1 MIMKRLFYK
10 ISILVVLIASNIS
23 LYAQNENNFK
33 IGKNLD
39 IFAHL
44 LNELN
49 INYVDT
55 LNVDDLVRTSID
67 EMLKKLDP
75 YTFYISEDE
84 VDDFEV
90 FTTGIY
96 GGIGVD
102 ILSYNGK
109 VIASGVHEGF
119 SGQRAGIKTGDI
131 FIEVDGQN
139 VEGKSSAEVSKL
151 VKGKPGSKLTLKFK
165 RLNVKENVLIN
176 LTRETIKIDNVPYYS
191 ILDKNI
197 GYIYLSS
204 FTTNAAKEV
213 KNAFLELK
221 NTTEL
226 KGLILDLRGN
236 GGGLLSEAVEIVNLF
251 VEKGKE
257 VVSTKG
263 KITDKN
269 FTHRA
274 SSTPIDLEIPLVVL
288 INSNSAS
295 ASEIVAG
302 AIQDLDRGI
311 LIGQRSFGKGLVQ
324 NVVPLN
330 YNSQVKITVAKYYIP
345 SGRCIQAIDYSLKDE
360 NGNFTTIPDSLIS
373 EFKTSKGR
381 KVFDGG
387 GIEPDIKIEPRILS
401 KIAISLFSKLLIFD
415 YAVKYNSE
423 HKNIP
428 SIKDFEL
435 TENDYQDFIAYI
447 QDKDYDY
454 ETQSEQSLK
463 KLIEN
468 AKKESYY
475 EAIKDQ
481 LEALEKSMIHN
492 KETDLEKHK
501 GEIIRL
507 LEMEIAAKYYYEKG
521 RIQVSLK
528 KNNELEKAIETLK
541 SVNQYQAIL
550 KPVEK

>member
-10 ISILVVLIASNIS
+10 ISILVVLIASNIG

-102 ILSYNGK
+102 ILNYNGK

-131 FIEVDGQN
+131 FIEVEGQN

-165 RLNVKENVLIN
+165 RLNVKEDILIN

-263 KITDKN
+263 KMTDKN
-269 FTHRA
+269 FTHKA

-324 NVVPLN
+324 NVIPLN

-423 HKNIP
+423 HKSIP
-428 SIKDFEL
+428 SIKYFEL

>member
-1 MIMKRLFYK
+1 MKYLLYR
-10 ISILVVLIASNIS
+10 IVILVVLSTLNFG
-23 LYAQNENNFK
+23 LYAQNENNFN

-39 IFAHL
+39 IYAHL

-55 LNVDDLVRTSID
+55 INVDELVRTSID

-90 FTTGIY
+90 FTTGTY
-96 GGIGVD
+96 GGIGID
-102 ILSYNGK
+102 ILQYKGK

-119 SGQRAGIKTGDI
+119 SGQRAGIKSGDI
-131 FIEVDGQN
+131 FIEVNGIN
-139 VEGKSSAEVSKL
+139 VTGKTSTEVSKL
-151 VKGKPGSKLTLKFK
+151 VKGKPGTAVTLKFK
-165 RLNVKENVLIN
+165 RLNIEENIVIKLK
-176 LTRETIKIDNVPYYS
+176 RETIKIDNVPYYS
-191 ILDKNI
+191 ILNKNI
-197 GYIYLSS
+197 GYIYLGS

-221 NTTEL
+221 NSTEL
-226 KGLILDLRGN
+226 NGLILDLRGN
-236 GGGLLSEAVEIVNLF
+236 GGGLMKEAVDIVNLF
-251 VEKGKE
+251 VEKGKD

-263 KITDKN
+263 KMLNKN
-269 FTHRA
+269 YTYRTT
-274 SSTPIDLEIPLVVL
+274 SSPIDLEIPIVIL
-288 INSNSAS
+288 INNNSAS

-345 SGRCIQAIDYSLKDE
+345 SGRCIQAIDYSLKDD
-360 NGNFTTIPDSLIS
+360 NGHYSTIPDSLIS
-373 EFKTSKGR
+373 EFKTSNGR
-381 KVFDGG
+381 SVYDGG
-387 GIEPDIKIEPRILS
+387 GIEPDISIKPRILS

-415 YAVKYNSE
+415 YAIKYNSE
-423 HKNIP
+423 NKNIP
-428 SIKDFEL
+428 SIKKFEL
-435 TENDYQDFIAYI
+435 TDKDYQDFISYI
-447 QDKDYDY
+447 KERDYDY
-454 ETQSEQSLK
+454 ETQSEKSLK

-481 LEALEKSMIHN
+481 LDALEKSMIHN

-501 GEIIRL
+501 NEILRL
-507 LEMEIAAKYYYEKG
+507 LEMEIAAKFYYEKG

-528 KNNELEKAIETLK
+528 KNAALDKAIEILK
-541 SVNQYQAIL
+541 SANQYQAIL
-550 KPVEK
+550 KPTEK

>member
-1 MIMKRLFYK
+1 MKYLLYR
-10 ISILVVLIASNIS
+10 IVILVVLSTLNFG
-23 LYAQNENNFK
+23 LYAQNENNFN

-39 IFAHL
+39 IYAHL

-55 LNVDDLVRTSID
+55 INVDELVRTSID

-90 FTTGIY
+90 FTTGTY
-96 GGIGVD
+96 GGIGID
-102 ILSYNGK
+102 ILQYKGK

-119 SGQRAGIKTGDI
+119 SGQRAGIKSGDI
-131 FIEVDGQN
+131 FIEVNGIN
-139 VEGKSSAEVSKL
+139 VTGKTSAEVSKL
-151 VKGKPGSKLTLKFK
+151 VKGKPGTAVTLKFK
-165 RLNVKENVLIN
+165 RLNIEENIVIKLK
-176 LTRETIKIDNVPYYS
+176 RETIKIDNVPYYS
-191 ILDKNI
+191 ILNKNI
-197 GYIYLSS
+197 GYIYLGS

-221 NTTEL
+221 NSTEL
-226 KGLILDLRGN
+226 NGLILDLRGN
-236 GGGLLSEAVEIVNLF
+236 GGGLMKEAVDIVNLF
-251 VEKGKE
+251 VEKGKD

-263 KITDKN
+263 KMLNKN
-269 FTHRA
+269 YTYRTT
-274 SSTPIDLEIPLVVL
+274 SSPIDLEIPIVIL
-288 INSNSAS
+288 INNNSAS

-345 SGRCIQAIDYSLKDE
+345 SGRCIQAIDYSLKDD
-360 NGNFTTIPDSLIS
+360 NGHYSTIPDSLIS
-373 EFKTSKGR
+373 EFKTSNGR
-381 KVFDGG
+381 SVYDGG
-387 GIEPDIKIEPRILS
+387 GIEPDISIKPRILS

-415 YAVKYNSE
+415 YAIKYNSE
-423 HKNIP
+423 NKNIP
-428 SIKDFEL
+428 SIKKFEL
-435 TENDYQDFIAYI
+435 TDKDYQDFISYI
-447 QDKDYDY
+447 KERDYDY
-454 ETQSEQSLK
+454 ETQSEKSLK

-481 LEALEKSMIHN
+481 LDALEKSMIHN

-501 GEIIRL
+501 NEILRL
-507 LEMEIAAKYYYEKG
+507 LEMEIAAKFYYEKG

-528 KNNELEKAIETLK
+528 KNAALDKAIEILK
-541 SVNQYQAIL
+541 SANQYQAIL
-550 KPVEK
+550 KPTEK

>member
-102 ILSYNGK
+102 ILSYNGM